1 MSDNDL
7 PLGSRLLVSLQSTG
21 GSDPAGNRRGKRVM
35 ADPAAKFFV
44 PDFCA
49 ARSVLAVVLITEIV
63 AVMFAIAR
71 QAIRQNFWLD
81 LASCSLFLLWVGLG
95 CAAVMCR
102 SRPWLQRMGP
112 ARAALIA
119 IALLVATVGVVS
131 ELTFQ
136 AGRVWENGLAG
147 ELTLFPTDH
156 LGFLLRN
163 LAVGFIVSAL
173 ALRYFYVS
181 AEWKRSIEMEA
192 LARIRALQARIRP
205 HFLFNSMNTIAAL
218 TRSNPQRAEEA
229 VEDLADLFRASL
241 NEAHTMISLR
251 EELDIARTHQRIE
264 QLRLGNRLNVVWNVD
279 ELPMRA
285 SVPGL
290 IVQPLLENA
299 VFHGIEMLPAGG
311 TITIDGRLI
320 DDRIEIEVRNP
331 IPGPVPAQAGYGER
345 EGNRMALENIRQR
358 LELAWPRRAHVETR
372 QENGEFCARLV
383 FPYAESAADANDA

>member
-1 MSDNDL
+1 M
-7 PLGSRLLVSLQSTG
+7 
-21 GSDPAGNRRGKRVM
+21 PAPG
-35 ADPAAKFFV
+35 ASSSDPAAKFFL

-49 ARSVLAVVLITEIV
+49 ARAVLAVVLITEIV
-63 AVMFAIAR
+63 ALMFAIAR
-71 QAIRQNFWLD
+71 HAIRDSFWID
-81 LASCSLFLLWVGLG
+81 LATCSLFLLWMGLG

-102 SRPWLQRMGP
+102 SRPWLQRMPP
-112 ARAALIA
+112 ARAAMAA
-119 IALLVATVGVVS
+119 IAMLVVTVAVIS
-131 ELTFQ
+131 ELVFQ
-136 AGRVWENGLAG
+136 VGLIWGAGLVG
-147 ELTLFPTDH
+147 TLSVFPVDH
-156 LGFLLRN
+156 PGFLLRN
-163 LAVGFIVSAL
+163 VAVGFIVSAL

-241 NEAHTMISLR
+241 SDAHTMISLR

-264 QLRLGNRLNVVWNVD
+264 QLRLGARLHVIWNVD

-285 SVPGL
+285 AVPGL

-311 TITIDGRLI
+311 TITIDGKLVRET
-320 DDRIEIEVRNP
+320 IEIEVRNP
-331 IPGPVPAQAGYGER
+331 IPPQAGYSEH

-358 LELAWPRRAHVETR
+358 LELAWPRRARVETR

-383 FPYAESAADANDA
+383 FPYAESRQDMDIG